1 MTYVA
6 QGSRTVVRDDIVF
19 GSVSHV
25 GMERTENQD
34 FCGYYEPDDDN
45 TLELKGRLFVVCDGM
60 GGHAGGEIA
69 SRMGVEK
76 IVECYYSDPGSN
88 TIEAIKH
95 AIEASSRNVW
105 DKAQEQP
112 ALRGMGSTSVVMALK
127 NNMAYFGHVGDSR
140 AYIIRA
146 GKIEQITKDHSLVQ
160 QMVDEGLLEASE
172 MENHPDK
179 NVILR
184 SMGVKP
190 EVDVDILYHPVE
202 AGDIYLLCTDGLSG
216 LVSDEEILN
225 ITLANEANPQEACQR
240 LVDLANAY
248 GGYDN
253 TTVQII
259 RVARIQ
265 AGPPPS
271 DMTTG
276 VFTAD
281 QVQES
286 INRARA
292 DLGMPAQAAPPPPAP
307 GAPTARTP
315 AAVVKTQPSMAAPN
329 LGGSP
334 RLSSGGGGSG
344 GGGGGGGGKLGMALA
359 ALFGL
364 LFLMTLMCMFTVQGG
379 VNDYRM
385 AVDNQTRFYQAG
397 AGLTSNAD
405 DLQKAEEHIKDGVSA
420 LRGLIPFG
428 ASGHF
433 EEASE
438 LYRTLE
444 TTQTNEQGRIL
455 SAAEAGVPHAKGLAD
470 LLGAQ
475 GEEDYSAAE
484 DAAKRA
490 ESTNGQ
496 AAKILLLREAES
508 RFYRAANAAAKQKC
522 AQLNDEI
529 ERHLNTIRQ
538 ADNLTQPLLAMAEEL
553 KAQAGQTGDLE
564 RDNQFVAAYWSYDR
578 IASALRALAAP

>member
-34 FCGYYEPDDDN
+34 FCGYYEPDDDR

-76 IVECYYSDPGSN
+76 IVEAYYNDPGSN
-88 TIEAIKH
+88 TIEAIKRS
-95 AIEASSRNVW
+95 IEMSSRSVW
-105 DKAQEQP
+105 DKAQDQP
-112 ALRGMGSTSVVMALK
+112 ALRGMGSTSVVMVLK

-140 AYIIRA
+140 AYIIRQ

-160 QMVDEGLLEASE
+160 QMVDEGLLDASE

-190 EVDVDILYHPVE
+190 EVEVDILYHPVE
-202 AGDIYLLCTDGLSG
+202 TGDIYLLCTDGLSG

-225 ITLANEANPQEACQR
+225 ITLANEANPQEGCQR

-259 RVARIQ
+259 KINQVQ

-286 INRARA
+286 IDRARA
-292 DLGMPAQAAPPPPAP
+292 EMGMPPAAPGAAAPPP
-307 GAPTARTP
+307 GAPPPPSTP
-315 AAVVKTQPSMAAPN
+315 KTQPSMAAPN
-329 LGGSP
+329 IASAP
-334 RLSSGGGGSG
+334 RSKPAPAAA
-344 GGGGGGGGKLGMALA
+344 GGGGGGGGKVGMLMALVF
-359 ALFGL
+359 LV
-364 LFLMTLMCMFTVQGG
+364 LFLIMLMSFFTVQTG
-379 VNDYRM
+379 VNDYRA
-385 AVDNQTRFYQAG
+385 AVDKQIAFYKTSGGITDAPDELSAADQAI
-397 AGLTSNAD
+397 D
-405 DLQKAEEHIKDGVSA
+405 DGVST
-420 LRGLIPFG
+420 LRGMLPFG
-428 ASGHF
+428 AGSSF
-433 EEASE
+433 EAAADKFESLESSQKTMVTKAFADVSASLPLAKDMAVRLGAEESDDFKAGVADEKAAESATDLAQITLMRSAEAAFRKAASDAAREKCSE
-438 LYRTLE
+438 LEERNEDHIRAINSGGIGQQLQSVVEAARTE
-444 TTQTNEQGRIL
+444 ANEARRL
-455 SAAEAGVPHAKGLAD
+455 KD
-470 LLGAQ
+470 AQ
-475 GEEDYSAAE
+475 QY
-484 DAAKRA
+484 
-490 ESTNGQ
+490 
-496 AAKILLLREAES
+496 
-508 RFYRAANAAAKQKC
+508 
-522 AQLNDEI
+522 
-529 ERHLNTIRQ
+529 
-538 ADNLTQPLLAMAEEL
+538 
-553 KAQAGQTGDLE
+553 
-564 RDNQFVAAYWSYDR
+564 VAAYWSLVR
-578 IASALRALAAP
+578 VEKILGKLAGN